1 MSKKGFNISL
11 QNMAAPNF
19 TGLLMKQ
26 SFGGFADANL
36 FTALQGSYWM
46 KHKKSGGPEKTG
58 EECAA
63 TAEDEEVVAEIAD
76 EETVA
81 AASSSADKDSR
92 GQQMDAPAMA
102 AGQGGRDTE
111 IFSTRELK
119 RAMAMSVVLGPP
131 ACRRRKKNEGIT
143 GRR

>member
-1 MSKKGFNISL
+1 MSKRGFNISL

-26 SFGGFADANL
+26 SFGGFAGADL
-36 FTALQGSYWM
+36 LTALQGSYWM

-63 TAEDEEVVAEIAD
+63 EDEEVVAETAD

-81 AASSSADKDSR
+81 AASSDADQDSR

>member
-1 MSKKGFNISL
+1 MSKRGFNISL

-26 SFGGFADANL
+26 SFGGFAGANL
-36 FTALQGSYWM
+36 LTALQGSYWM

-63 TAEDEEVVAEIAD
+63 EDEEVAAETAD

-81 AASSSADKDSR
+81 AASSDADQDSR

>member
-26 SFGGFADANL
+26 SFGGFAGANL
-36 FTALQGSYWM
+36 LTALQGSYWM

-63 TAEDEEVVAEIAD
+63 EDEEVVAETAD
-76 EETVA
+76 EEIVA
-81 AASSSADKDSR
+81 AASSDADQDSR

-131 ACRRRKKNEGIT
+131 ACRRKKKNEGIT

>member
-1 MSKKGFNISL
+1 MSKRGFNISL

-26 SFGGFADANL
+26 SFGGFAGADL
-36 FTALQGSYWM
+36 LTALQGSYWM

-63 TAEDEEVVAEIAD
+63 EDEEVAAETAD

-81 AASSSADKDSR
+81 AASSDADQDSR

>member
-26 SFGGFADANL
+26 SFGGFAGANL
-36 FTALQGSYWM
+36 LTALQGSYWM

-63 TAEDEEVVAEIAD
+63 EDEEVAAETAD

-81 AASSSADKDSR
+81 AASSDADQDSR

>member
-26 SFGGFADANL
+26 SFGGFAGANL
-36 FTALQGSYWM
+36 LTALQGSYWM
-46 KHKKSGGPEKTG
+46 KHKKSGGPDKTG
-58 EECAA
+58 EECA
-63 TAEDEEVVAEIAD
+63 AEDEEVVAETAD

-81 AASSSADKDSR
+81 AASSDADQDSR

>member
-1 MSKKGFNISL
+1 VSKKGFNISL

-26 SFGGFADANL
+26 SFGGFAGANL
-36 FTALQGSYWM
+36 LTALQGSYWM

-63 TAEDEEVVAEIAD
+63 EDEEVVAETAD

-81 AASSSADKDSR
+81 AASSDADQDSR

-102 AGQGGRDTE
+102 AVQGGRDTE

>member
-26 SFGGFADANL
+26 SFGGFAGANL
-36 FTALQGSYWM
+36 LTALQGSYWM

-63 TAEDEEVVAEIAD
+63 EDEEVAAETAD

-81 AASSSADKDSR
+81 AASSDADQDSR

-131 ACRRRKKNEGIT
+131 ACRRRKKNEGLT

>member
-26 SFGGFADANL
+26 SFGGFAGANL
-36 FTALQGSYWM
+36 LTALQGSYWM
-46 KHKKSGGPEKTG
+46 KHKKSGGPENTG

-63 TAEDEEVVAEIAD
+63 EDEEVAAETAD

-81 AASSSADKDSR
+81 AASSGADQDSR
-92 GQQMDAPAMA
+92 GRQMDAPAMA